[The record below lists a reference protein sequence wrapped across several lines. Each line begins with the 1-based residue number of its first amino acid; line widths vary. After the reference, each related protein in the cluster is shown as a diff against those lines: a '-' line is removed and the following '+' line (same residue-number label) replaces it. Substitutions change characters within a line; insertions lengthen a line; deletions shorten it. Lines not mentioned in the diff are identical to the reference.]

1 VNIIEEIVCK
11 VFSFYETAMKWK
23 STVLSSIN
31 LYKNKTSDLTS
42 GTLYIPASY
51 VYIAI
56 LSNGIFPL
64 LILPLPPTE
73 PSP

>member
-1 VNIIEEIVCK
+1 MKIIEKIVCK

-31 LYKNKTSDLTS
+31 LYKMSNLTL
-42 GTLYIPASY
+42 GTLYIPVSY

-64 LILPLPPTE
+64 LILPQPPTE
-73 PSP
+73 PPS